1 MTEQQKT
8 TADSFVNSLEE
19 TVKLPENYYF
29 YGDPAGV
36 IDRVDQLVKL
46 NGDLQIQDQRQ
57 QLARE
62 ILSFCPVPFLD
73 ELIIALELKN
83 QEVVEK
89 LKIKASRQEIN
100 LIHRSF
106 NEEEKKQISALAS
119 KLLIEKIV
127 ATDSE
132 KLLPILRFVQKYILV
147 QIKHQNSIYQ
157 EITNLN
163 QQKDQLSQL
172 IQAKEAK
179 LMADKQAIFFEFI
192 GKLSNS
198 DF

>member
-179 LMADKQAIFFEFI
+179 LMADRQAIFFEFI

>member
-172 IQAKEAK
+172 IQAKEAQ
-179 LMADKQAIFFEFI
+179 LMADRQAIFFEFI

>member
-8 TADSFVNSLEE
+8 TANSFVNSLEE

-179 LMADKQAIFFEFI
+179 LMADRQAIFFEFI

>member
-36 IDRVDQLVKL
+36 IDRVEQLVKL

-179 LMADKQAIFFEFI
+179 LMADRQAIFFEFI